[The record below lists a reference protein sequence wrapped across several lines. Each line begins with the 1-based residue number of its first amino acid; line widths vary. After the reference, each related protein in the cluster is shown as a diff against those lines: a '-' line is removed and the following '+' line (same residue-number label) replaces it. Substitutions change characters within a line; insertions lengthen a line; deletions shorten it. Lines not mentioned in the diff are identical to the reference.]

1 MWPAAPRP
9 PEKLLTLGA
18 AALLDAVEA
27 EDSRTEGEE
36 SPFAVT
42 VLVRTPETLSLPG
55 WEAAAWLCEEAERV
69 GACRTGVATREEDS
83 LLPVED
89 EELLRVAVLDRV
101 TGVDVLLTVEEELL
115 RVAELLRVWLEGVEA
130 FVEVDDELLRVA
142 ELLRVWLEGVEAL
155 VEVDDELL
163 RVAELLRV
171 WLEGVEALVEV
182 DDELLRV
189 AEEDLVA
196 ELLLEDEELEDERL
210 TEDDEELPE
219 EELRVVPE
227 VVLLEDPPEVRVCAS
242 MMAGVRNT
250 AVASTDASNVLP
262 IVFISLSFIK
272 FILL

>member
-130 FVEVDDELLRVA
+130 
-142 ELLRVWLEGVEAL
+142 
-155 VEVDDELL
+155 
-163 RVAELLRV
+163 
-171 WLEGVEALVEV
+171 LVEV

>member
-163 RVAELLRV
+163 RVAE
-171 WLEGVEALVEV
+171 
-182 DDELLRV
+182 
-189 AEEDLVA
+189 EDLVA